1 MNYGTKHY
9 AARLEELTEAN
20 EFVAAC
26 ADRIGFDAD
35 RKFELLL
42 VFEEA
47 FVNVCSY
54 AYAAA
59 AGTVEVR
66 CDADGSALVLTIVDQ
81 GTPFDLRSMPE
92 PDAAASSISRQ
103 HGGLGVHFIRS
114 LADRVSYNRENNRNI
129 LQLTFL
135 LRTKP

>member
-1 MNYGTKHY
+1 MNYGTKHFI
-9 AARLEELTEAN
+9 ARLEALIGAN

-26 ADRIGFDAD
+26 ADRFGFDAD

-54 AYAAA
+54 AYAET
-59 AGTVEVR
+59 AGVVEVR

-81 GTPFDLRSMPE
+81 GTPFDLRAIPE
-92 PDAAASSISRQ
+92 PAAAASGTSRR

-114 LADRVSYNRENNRNI
+114 LADRVNYSREDNRNV
-129 LQLTFL
+129 LQLTFVPGK
-135 LRTKP
+135 KP